1 MASDFSRTLALL
13 RKEKKISQRTAAAD
27 LEVSQALLS
36 HYENGLREPGLG
48 FVVRA
53 ADYYGVSCDYLLGR
67 SMARDGSAVT
77 PSRLR
82 DVSTDPGE
90 DNSTF
95 ALQRKLVVNSVALL
109 FEIAEQTGS
118 GQLSAEIA
126 SYLSLAVYK
135 VFRYLYL
142 ADPESVEAAFRTPSG
157 QFDGLLQCANG
168 AGRASHPCGSARHRR
183 LWPGDRRT
191 TPAFACAFR
200 SGAQFPRSVAIHAH
214 PAAIGGRYDRA
225 LPEHQARRKT
235 QQINPVIFCRKVL
248 TTRLAIWYYKYRC

>member
-82 DVSTDPGE
+82 DASALAATDNGN
-90 DNSTF
+90 DAF
-95 ALQRKLVVNSVALL
+95 ALPRKLVIGSIALL
-109 FEIAEQTGS
+109 FDISEQSGSLQLTSEIS
-118 GQLSAEIA
+118 

-135 VFRYLYL
+135 IFRYLYM
-142 ADPESVEAAFRTPSG
+142 ADPESVEAAFRTPTA
-157 QFDGLLQCANG
+157 QFDGLCNAQMALSELRIRAAAQG
-168 AGRASHPCGSARHRR
+168 AGGFGLESEEVKLPSLSPADLARSF
-183 LWPGDRRT
+183 PGLSQSLLTLLQSVADMIEPYQTDRR
-191 TPAFACAFR
+191 
-200 SGAQFPRSVAIHAH
+200 GA
-214 PAAIGGRYDRA
+214 
-225 LPEHQARRKT
+225 RK
-235 QQINPVIFCRKVL
+235 
-248 TTRLAIWYYKYRC
+248 